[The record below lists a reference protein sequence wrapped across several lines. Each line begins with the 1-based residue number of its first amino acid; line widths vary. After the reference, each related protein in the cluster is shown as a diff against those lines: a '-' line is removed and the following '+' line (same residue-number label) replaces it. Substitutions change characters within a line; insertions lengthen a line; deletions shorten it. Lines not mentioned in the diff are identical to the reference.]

1 MIKSVNEIAFNKET
15 NVKPRET
22 KSNKGFDKFIKKF
35 SQNKKGD
42 GYLKSAK
49 ENTSHVEGVN
59 SETNFQL
66 APKWL

>member
-15 NVKPRET
+15 NIKPRET

-49 ENTSHVEGVN
+49 RKYI
-59 SETNFQL
+59 
-66 APKWL
+66 PCRR